1 MWKKQFQL
9 FRRDERG
16 SQLLEFV
23 LVTPL
28 IWMLFIFCFDQ
39 FTIMYNK
46 QKLLAAAYEAGRIA
60 CIQPNTGLAQ
70 YHGEK
75 QGMKELEEAIG
86 LKDARVDIL
95 PQGRWRKGNHI
106 EAKATAKFKLI
117 ATRDTVQQTA
127 SYYMMIENAEEP

>member
-1 MWKKQFQL
+1 MKRQL
-9 FRRDERG
+9 RLFWRDERG
-16 SQLLEFV
+16 SQLLEFI

-60 CIQPNTGLAQ
+60 SVQPNTGLAQ
-70 YHGEK
+70 YHAAS
-75 QGMKELEEAIG
+75 QGLKELDQAIG
-86 LKDARVDIL
+86 KKAARIDIF

-106 EAKATAKFKLI
+106 EAKATLQFRLI
-117 ATRDTVQQTA
+117 ASKDTVQHSA